1 MTSITHMT
9 PIIITPWITTAWP
22 GLSRLWLRGQWTGL
36 GMAAGFGVLFNLAL
50 TFQFMWIEIVPS
62 ISLDVIWTCVG
73 LSWSIGVID
82 GFRVTRKHSTQL
94 QKRRHFNRDYTNQHT
109 VSETVS
115 DSPPLLVKSDEY
127 SSSQSDG
134 PEAGSKSPAISDKLF
149 LNARNQ
155 YFKGNWFESE
165 SIINQILAESPHDIE
180 TRLLLLTLLRHTNR
194 NEEALIQITD
204 IQKWDEAKQWEF
216 EIKRELEL
224 LELELTSQ
232 NESDSSAVAA

>member
-1 MTSITHMT
+1 MNSITNMAPIIMT
-9 PIIITPWITTAWP
+9 PWMTTTWP

-50 TFQFMWIEIVPS
+50 TFQFMWIETVPS
-62 ISLDVIWTCVG
+62 IGLNVIWTCVG
-73 LSWSIGVID
+73 LCWSIGAID
-82 GFRVTRKHSTQL
+82 GFRVTRKHSIQL
-94 QKRRHFNRDYTNQHT
+94 QTRRQFNRNYTDQHT

-115 DSPPLLVKSDEY
+115 DSPLSMVKSDKHG
-127 SSSQSDG
+127 SSQSTSHD
-134 PEAGSKSPAISDKLF
+134 ETNKSGISDKLF
-149 LNARNQ
+149 LAARNQ

-165 SIINQILAESPHDIE
+165 STINQILAESPHDIE
-180 TRLLLLTLLRHTNR
+180 ARLLLLTLLRHTNR
-194 NEEALIQITD
+194 IEDALVQITD

-232 NESDSSAVAA
+232 NKSDSSTVAA

>member
-1 MTSITHMT
+1 MSSITHMT
-9 PIIITPWITTAWP
+9 PIISTPWITTAWP

-36 GMAAGFGVLFNLAL
+36 GIAAGFGVLFNLAL

-62 ISLDVIWTCVG
+62 ISLNVIWTCVG
-73 LSWSIGVID
+73 LCWSIGAID

-94 QKRRHFNRDYTNQHT
+94 QKRRQFNRDYTDQHR
-109 VSETVS
+109 VSATVS
-115 DSPPLLVKSDEY
+115 DSPPLLVNSDEY
-127 SSSQSDG
+127 SSSQSEGHAD
-134 PEAGSKSPAISDKLF
+134 ASKSPNISDKLF
-149 LNARNQ
+149 LDARNR

-165 SIINQILAESPHDIE
+165 SIINQILAESPHDVE
-180 TRLLLLTLLRHTNR
+180 ARLLLLTLLRHTNR
-194 NEEALIQITD
+194 IEEALIQITD

-232 NESDSSAVAA
+232 NKSDSSAVAA

>member
-1 MTSITHMT
+1 MT
-9 PIIITPWITTAWP
+9 PMTAIIITPWITTAWP

-62 ISLDVIWTCVG
+62 MSRNIIWTCVG
-73 LSWSIGVID
+73 LCWSIGAID
-82 GFRVTRKHSTQL
+82 GFRITRKHSTHL
-94 QKRRHFNRDYTNQHT
+94 QTRRQFNRDYTDQHT
-109 VSETVS
+109 VSEAVS
-115 DSPPLLVKSDEY
+115 DSPLLEKSDEY
-127 SSSQSDG
+127 SSNPSDG
-134 PEAGSKSPAISDKLF
+134 HENASKSPNISDKLF
-149 LNARNQ
+149 LDARNQ

-180 TRLLLLTLLRHTNR
+180 ARLLLLTLLRHTNR
-194 NEEALIQITD
+194 IEEALIQITD
-204 IQKWDEAKQWEF
+204 IQKWDEAKHWEF